1 MSRKTCPRCQNK
13 KFYRVR
19 RSKLRCRNCGYEF
32 KPKLGGLRLSRER
45 WKKITFWF
53 VLDQPI
59 LRIEEQT
66 GISHYSVVKA
76 VNLLRQLMFKDIP
89 TVFSGTVEVDE
100 TYLGG
105 QKKNKRKSVL
115 LREKQEDQES
125 KRGFGTKKQPVF
137 GILARSGKV
146 YARLVADIEA
156 KDLIPI
162 IEKKVKKGS
171 RICSD
176 TWRAYTGLATRG
188 YLHRTVKHQEKEYA
202 QGKNHINGL
211 EGFFGYL
218 KRKLA
223 SKGGVRREYLSL
235 FLSEYVWRYNYR
247 QLAVNQ
253 KVNRLLKLLEDFS
266 GQNRKLPLYMN
277 LTVNIRNC

>member
-1 MSRKTCPRCQNK
+1 VSSKICPRCQK
-13 KFYRVR
+13 RKFYRVR
-19 RSKLRCRNCGYEF
+19 RDKFRCRNCLYEF
-32 KPKLGGLRLSRER
+32 KPKLGNLRLSR
-45 WKKITFWF
+45 
-53 VLDQPI
+53 
-59 LRIEEQT
+59 
-66 GISHYSVVKA
+66 A
-76 VNLLRQLMFKDIP
+76 
-89 TVFSGTVEVDE
+89 EVDE

-115 LREKQEDQES
+115 LKEKLTGRES

-146 YARLVADIEA
+146 FARLVGDVEA
-156 KDLIPI
+156 RDLAPI
-162 IEKKVKKGS
+162 IEKKVKRGS

-188 YLHRTVKHQEKEYA
+188 YLHRTVKHQKKEYA
-202 QGKNHINGL
+202 LGKNHINGL

-223 SKGGVRREYLSL
+223 TKGGVRRKYLSL

-247 QLAVNQ
+247 QLTVNQ
-253 KVNRLLKLLEDFS
+253 RVNRLLKLLEDFS
-266 GQNRKLPLYMN
+266 G
-277 LTVNIRNC
+277 

>member
-1 MSRKTCPRCQNK
+1 VSIKICPRCQK
-13 KFYRVR
+13 RKFYRVR
-19 RSKLRCRNCGYEF
+19 RDKFRCRNCLYEF
-32 KPKLGGLRLSRER
+32 KPKLGNLRLSR
-45 WKKITFWF
+45 
-53 VLDQPI
+53 
-59 LRIEEQT
+59 
-66 GISHYSVVKA
+66 A
-76 VNLLRQLMFKDIP
+76 
-89 TVFSGTVEVDE
+89 EVDE

-115 LREKQEDQES
+115 LKEKLTGRES

-146 YARLVADIEA
+146 FARLVGDVEA
-156 KDLIPI
+156 RDLVPI
-162 IEKKVKKGS
+162 IEKKVKRGS

-188 YLHRTVKHQEKEYA
+188 YLHRTVKHQKKEYA
-202 QGKNHINGL
+202 LGKNHINGL

-223 SKGGVRREYLSL
+223 TKGGVRRKYLSL

-247 QLAVNQ
+247 QLTVNQ
-253 KVNRLLKLLEDFS
+253 RVNRLLKLLEDFS
-266 GQNRKLPLYMN
+266 G
-277 LTVNIRNC
+277 